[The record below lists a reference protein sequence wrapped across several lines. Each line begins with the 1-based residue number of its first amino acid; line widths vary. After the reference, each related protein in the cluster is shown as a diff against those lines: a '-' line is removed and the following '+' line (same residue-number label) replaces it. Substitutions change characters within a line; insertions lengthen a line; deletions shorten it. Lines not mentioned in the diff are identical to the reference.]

1 MTDIFV
7 LVAKVCVM
15 VFFGVVFI
23 GNLIGL
29 IGPKKR
35 GDIGA
40 ELYFEKQLWMLISLL
55 VIAIVLGKM

>member
-1 MTDIFV
+1 MADIFV
-7 LVAKVCVM
+7 LVAKICVM

-35 GDIGA
+35 GEISA

-55 VIAIVLGKM
+55 AIAVVLGEM